1 MSWRC
6 LGEDAERLA
15 ISALW
20 RDFEPLDSRRLAL
33 YLGCVTEKDAF
44 DFTKDEAGEVGRRAW
59 HWLIDRARTVLTV
72 KLAVGVVTAFAFAA
86 VAAFAFPVFVAVG
99 LGVVAAFLVVW
110 AVQSQRLLHRER
122 SAGHWRSIDIL
133 RAHQRELRAQVSI
146 REATL
151 VVAGEPGDR
160 EAAMRAYQPLVAAV
174 RYREARMRAALKAEA
189 SPRQRQRSD
198 AAPKAPDLGPTRRE
212 LKELREKGELVEA
225 RIQALAA
232 PGTEWETKSDEKAE
246 EYRRAR
252 AADLEAR
259 KRARKGQRPT
269 ALAPGFAFEMGRNRD
284 GSQRVAK
291 RNPDPTPEQISRD
304 EDEDADAA

>member
-1 MSWRC
+1 
-6 LGEDAERLA
+6 
-15 ISALW
+15 
-20 RDFEPLDSRRLAL
+20 
-33 YLGCVTEKDAF
+33 VTEKDAF
-44 DFTKDEAGEVGRRAW
+44 ELTKDEATDAGRRAW

-72 KLAVGVVTAFAFAA
+72 KLAVGVVSAFILATA
-86 VAAFAFPVFVAVG
+86 AAFAFPVFVAAG
-99 LGVVAAFLVVW
+99 FAVVAAFLVAW
-110 AVQSQRLLHRER
+110 SIQTQRLLHRER

-160 EAAMRAYQPLVAAV
+160 EAAMRSYQPLVAAV
-174 RYREARMRAALKAEA
+174 RYREARMRAALKADA

-212 LKELREKGELVEA
+212 LKELREKGEMVEA

-232 PGTEWETKSDEKAE
+232 PGTKWESKSEEKAE

-269 ALAPGFAFEMGRNRD
+269 APVPASTFEIG
-284 GSQRVAK
+284 
-291 RNPDPTPEQISRD
+291 RNPDGSRRVGRPDPEPTPEQIAGD
-304 EDEDADAA
+304 ERPAA